1 VRTYAIM
8 QTFAIALIVAWS
20 AWYAARRLLPPAS
33 RRAQAGIA
41 AWLARPDHAA
51 WVRHVGRRMRPLQTV
66 SGGCG
71 TSGCSACGAC
81 GSRAPSARTVPSAG
95 GASRPL
101 AFHERAKS

>member
-1 VRTYAIM
+1 VTTYAIV
-8 QTFAIALIVAWS
+8 QAFAIALIVAWS
-20 AWYAARRLLPPAS
+20 AWYAARRLVPTAS

-41 AWLARPDHAA
+41 AWLARPGHAA
-51 WVRHVGRRMRPLQTV
+51 WVRRIRPLQTV

-81 GSRAPSARTVPSAG
+81 GSRASSARAAPSAG

>member
-1 VRTYAIM
+1 VTTYAIV
-8 QTFAIALIVAWS
+8 QAFAIALIVAWS
-20 AWYAARRLLPPAS
+20 AWYAARRLVPTES

-41 AWLARPDHAA
+41 AWLARPGHAA
-51 WVRHVGRRMRPLQTV
+51 WVRQVGRRIRPLQTV